1 MYAKL
6 IIHKPITYIAKIII
20 YLVLNFINIF
30 ILKNKTCIMK
40 IEKKIAFDNLRN
52 ALTYIKNKSDSR
64 IKPWDTEQDTYAG

>member
-1 MYAKL
+1 
-6 IIHKPITYIAKIII
+6 
-20 YLVLNFINIF
+20 
-30 ILKNKTCIMK
+30 MK